1 MTTGKGS
8 LDRGKPFAYSRKER
22 FLSNSKSN
30 LIKNKKYPLNR
41 FLEQCLLEDSFS
53 CVSLAQLHNQNK
65 HPVKKTQQS
74 RCLCLHLAQPQ
85 VTRNGFAWESH
96 LQPPQGTFV
105 LRAFKPAHRSI
116 ENMINLKIHSEQEFA
131 NILR

>member
-1 MTTGKGS
+1 MREGCSHLHLQGGSEAWKKVGSPQMTTGKGS

-53 CVSLAQLHNQNK
+53 CVSLA
-65 HPVKKTQQS
+65 
-74 RCLCLHLAQPQ
+74 
-85 VTRNGFAWESH
+85 
-96 LQPPQGTFV
+96 
-105 LRAFKPAHRSI
+105 
-116 ENMINLKIHSEQEFA
+116 
-131 NILR
+131 